1 QGDQARFPEPRG
13 RLRRDLQGHVQEAAH
28 RAVPRAAEDHRS
40 ALPRTAPA
48 QPSSGR
54 PGEVRRLRVVCL
66 GLSRRRDL
74 RGGRGQ
80 HRGGALLAGRAV
92 RPRLP
97 DQLRPLHPVRP
108 VHRGVPHA
116 RAHDD
121 QRVRTGRLQPRQP
134 HLHQG
139 AAARR
144 PGGGHGGQPARHVPG
159 HRRTGLLPG
168 PGDRG
173 RARHGAPGRPL
184 EGGGRPG
191 GRLHVRP
198 GRTGVGAGDRPMT
211 QLAAYTTS
219 TGEAVQFWILGTIA
233 VIGALCTVF
242 MKRAVHSALCLAGT
256 MIILAVFYLANG
268 AYFLGVVQIVVY
280 TGAVMMLFLFVVMLV
295 GVTAADSLKET
306 IKGQRWL
313 ALLCMAGF
321 GILLIGGIGNASLTE
336 FNGIGAANA
345 GGNVEGIAAL
355 LFTRYVFAFEIT
367 GALLITAAV
376 GAMVLTH
383 RERTERA
390 RTQRELAE
398 QRVREGTYLPP
409 LPAPGV
415 YARHNAVDIA
425 GLLPDGTP
433 SDLTVSATLRERG
446 QIRDVSQEAMNDLRA
461 LEQRAEERL
470 GRTAIETA
478 PSKGTEEGQK

>member
-1 QGDQARFPEPRG
+1 M
-13 RLRRDLQGHVQEAAH
+13 
-28 RAVPRAAEDHRS
+28 
-40 ALPRTAPA
+40 TA
-48 QPSSGR
+48 
-54 PGEVRRLRVVCL
+54 
-66 GLSRRRDL
+66 
-74 RGGRGQ
+74 
-80 HRGGALLAGRAV
+80 
-92 RPRLP
+92 
-97 DQLRPLHPVRP
+97 
-108 VHRGVPHA
+108 
-116 RAHDD
+116 
-121 QRVRTGRLQPRQP
+121 
-134 HLHQG
+134 
-139 AAARR
+139 
-144 PGGGHGGQPARHVPG
+144 
-159 HRRTGLLPG
+159 
-168 PGDRG
+168 
-173 RARHGAPGRPL
+173 
-184 EGGGRPG
+184 
-191 GRLHVRP
+191 
-198 GRTGVGAGDRPMT
+198 
-211 QLAAYTTS
+211 QLAAYSTS
-219 TGEAVQFWILGTIA
+219 TGEAVQFWVLGTIA

-242 MKRAVHSALCLAGT
+242 MKKAVHSALCLAGT

-306 IKGQRWL
+306 IRGQRWL
-313 ALLCMAGF
+313 ALLCGLGF
-321 GILLIGGIGNASLTE
+321 GTLLIAGIGNASLKE
-336 FNGIGAANA
+336 FGGIGQANA

-433 SDLTVSATLRERG
+433 SELTVSKTLRERG
-446 QIRDVSQEAMNDLRA
+446 QIRDVSREALNDLRA

-470 GRTAIETA
+470 ERKGTA
-478 PSKGTEEGQK
+478 PATFKRSEEASK